1 LMDLGVEAA
10 PLDAPGMHEA
20 LHQILLEQQR
30 KEQPF
35 VLVIDEAQ
43 NLSERVLE
51 SVRLLS
57 NFETPWMKLMQI
69 VVAGQPQL
77 AERLARP
84 ALAQLRQRISS
95 IIRLEPF
102 TPDETNAYLDH
113 RLWVAGYAGPPLF
126 TVGARLL
133 IAEHSR
139 GIPRNINNLCFN
151 SMSLAYAAGAKQV
164 DSKMVREAVTDLE
177 LESLV
182 RSTQLETGSRRSYQ
196 VFSPFN
202 VPFSSML
209 PARTS
214 RRATSIVPAIVSAA
228 AVLLLGIASG
238 MSWSRGMRTRPLELL
253 PTVEAAVLPK
263 TIAPPAPALPAAA
276 AQLVFEAER
285 QATSADMDQTRHTS
299 SAGPSAAHKSPA
311 HSRIFTVTVG
321 REDTLRHLSLEYLGR
336 FDAET
341 LAATLALNPEIA
353 DPDHIETGQ
362 RIRFPMDL
370 RRETGSKAGAESE
383 PAAAGRHEGTP

>member
-1 LMDLGVEAA
+1 
-10 PLDAPGMHEA
+10 
-20 LHQILLEQQR
+20 
-30 KEQPF
+30 
-35 VLVIDEAQ
+35 
-43 NLSERVLE
+43 
-51 SVRLLS
+51 
-57 NFETPWMKLMQI
+57 
-69 VVAGQPQL
+69 
-77 AERLARP
+77 
-84 ALAQLRQRISS
+84 
-95 IIRLEPF
+95 
-102 TPDETNAYLDH
+102 
-113 RLWVAGYAGPPLF
+113 
-126 TVGARLL
+126 
-133 IAEHSR
+133 
-139 GIPRNINNLCFN
+139 
-151 SMSLAYAAGAKQV
+151 
-164 DSKMVREAVTDLE
+164 
-177 LESLV
+177 
-182 RSTQLETGSRRSYQ
+182 
-196 VFSPFN
+196 
-202 VPFSSML
+202 
-209 PARTS
+209 
-214 RRATSIVPAIVSAA
+214 
-228 AVLLLGIASG
+228 
-238 MSWSRGMRTRPLELL
+238 MRTRPLELL